1 MNGCARTYS
10 DPLHR
15 ANFSHRTTSII
26 MLNTVTASAPFKIFA
41 VENSQLF
48 EIPKINRLEPTEVSG
63 FEGDFFVSVF
73 S

>member
-1 MNGCARTYS
+1 
-10 DPLHR
+10 
-15 ANFSHRTTSII
+15 